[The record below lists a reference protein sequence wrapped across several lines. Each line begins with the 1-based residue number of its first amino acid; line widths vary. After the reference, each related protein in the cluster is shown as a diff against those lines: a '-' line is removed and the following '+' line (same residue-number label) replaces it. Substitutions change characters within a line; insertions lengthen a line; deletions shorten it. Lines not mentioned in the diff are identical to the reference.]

1 MPYAD
6 YEIVKHVKY
15 LQGKLKEENDKV
27 DLPTEEILLQ
37 QYVMDC
43 SVIINFD
50 SYVSVK
56 GSDSVLIANVSPSP
70 AAARLEETT
79 HWRGSR

>member
-27 DLPTEEILLQ
+27 DLPTEEILLR

-70 AAARLEETT
+70 AGGRNS
-79 HWRGSR
+79 GN